1 MKNVQIFFSILLFTT
16 LSNSNLLAQQYD
28 NNLDNTTAYK
38 KQIEDFR
45 KQKDIDYM
53 IPEKTM
59 LTKELMEDFKGLKYF
74 PIDSNYNL
82 IGKLTRLEN
91 LPIIKIKTSTGKV
104 SDYAI
109 YGKITFEIGS
119 KSYELS
125 VYQSARLPEEKR
137 KTSTLFLPFTD
148 QTSGDETYG
157 GGRYL
162 VLDNPEGNFLTI
174 DFNMTYNP
182 YCVYNPNHSCPI
194 PPMENDLPIKILAG
208 ELMY

>member
-1 MKNVQIFFSILLFTT
+1 MKIVQIIFSILLFIS
-16 LSNSNLLAQQYD
+16 LANSNLLAQHN
-28 NNLDNTTAYK
+28 NNLNNTTTYK

-59 LTKELMEDFKGLKYF
+59 LTKELMEVFKGLKYF
-74 PIDSNYNL
+74 PIDSKYS
-82 IGKLTRLEN
+82 IQGKLTRLKN

-104 SDYAI
+104 LDYVI
-109 YGKITFEIGS
+109 YGKIAFEIGA
-119 KSYELS
+119 KFYELS

-137 KTSTLFLPFTD
+137 KTSALFLPFTD

-162 VLDNPEGNFLTI
+162 VLDNPERNYLTI
-174 DFNMTYNP
+174 DFNMAYNP

-194 PPMENDLPIKILAG
+194 PPTENDLPIKILVG